1 MTVSPAIRVTPVDAS
16 LADALLHLQVQPTQ
30 QNFVGSIVNLLADAA
45 NCPDGE
51 PMAVLQGDNVIGYY
65 RIDPNARSITG
76 RDFAPHA
83 LGLRAFFLDAR
94 WQGLGWGAKALDA
107 LLADL
112 RTRHPQARRLVLT
125 VHACNAA
132 ALALYRRA
140 GFVDSGER
148 YHGGHAG
155 PQYLLWRDLT

>member
-1 MTVSPAIRVTPVDAS
+1 MPILPAIRVTPVDAS
-16 LADALLHLQVQPTQ
+16 LSDALLHLQIQPAQ
-30 QNFVGSIVNLLADAA
+30 RNFVGSIVDLLADAA
-45 NCPDGE
+45 NCPSCDL
-51 PMAVLQGDNVIGYY
+51 MAVLQGDNVIGFY
-65 RIDPNARSITG
+65 RIDPNARSVAG

-94 WQGLGWGAKALDA
+94 WQGHGWGAKALDA

-112 RTRHPQARRLVLT
+112 SARHPQARRLVLT
-125 VHACNAA
+125 VHACNVA
-132 ALALYRRA
+132 ALALYLRA

-155 PQYLLWRDLT
+155 SQYLLWRELT